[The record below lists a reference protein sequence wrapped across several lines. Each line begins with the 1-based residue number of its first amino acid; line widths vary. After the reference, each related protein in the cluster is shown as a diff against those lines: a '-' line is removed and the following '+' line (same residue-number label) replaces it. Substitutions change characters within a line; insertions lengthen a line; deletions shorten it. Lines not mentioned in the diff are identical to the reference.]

1 MVDLV
6 FMGIQGSGKGTQ
18 AELMQERFELFHIN
32 VGNEFR
38 WHIKHD
44 TETGMK
50 VKYFIENGLLV
61 PDEIVFDVIDKK
73 MAACPKGF
81 VLDGFPRNMAQAE
94 FLNEHYPID
103 LAILFVLSD
112 EKSME
117 RLLAR
122 RICVNCHS
130 DFNVLFRKPKQEGI
144 CDHCGGKL
152 VMRSDDNEEA
162 IQKRINDF
170 HKQTDLAIEY
180 FRNQGKLRTIDA
192 DQKPDVIHREVVRVL
207 NERHINLS

>member
-32 VGNEFR
+32 IGDEFR
-38 WHIKHD
+38 WHIKHS
-44 TETGMK
+44 TETGEK
-50 VKYFIENGLLV
+50 VRYFIENGLLV
-61 PDEIVFDVIDKK
+61 PDEIVFNVIDKK
-73 MAACPKGF
+73 METCPKGF
-81 VLDGFPRNMAQAE
+81 VLDGFPRNIAQAE
-94 FLNEHYPID
+94 YLNKHYPID
-103 LAILFVLSD
+103 LAILFLLSD

-122 RICVNCHS
+122 RICTNCHA
-130 DFNVLFRKPKQEGI
+130 DFNVLFRQPKVEGI

-162 IQKRINDF
+162 IAKRIQDF
-170 HKQTDLAIEY
+170 HNQTDQAIEY
-180 FRNQGKLRTIDA
+180 FRKQGKLRVIDA

-207 NERHINLS
+207 NERHISLS